1 MSMSQPVRT
10 TLATFIT
17 VVGVLVLG
25 LVAVAFGTSVLDGV
39 GTDPGI
45 ALASTTP
52 SGAGSATPPTAPA
65 PAKPAAPAAHARHV
79 KLVIDYGDG
88 VQKHFVTIEHY
99 AGMTVFD
106 ALLAARAHV
115 RGIEIEHTG
124 SGATALVRRIDDL
137 KNQGA
142 GASAGESRNWQYYVN
157 DKYATAGAGATKIE
171 PGDVVRWVFARYPA
185 AK

>member
-10 TLATFIT
+10 TLATLIT

-25 LVAVAFGTSVLDGV
+25 LVAVAFGTSALDGV

-45 ALASTTP
+45 ALASTTQA
-52 SGAGSATPPTAPA
+52 GAESAAPPAAPA
-65 PAKPAAPAAHARHV
+65 PAKPAAHARHI

-88 VQKHFVTIEHY
+88 VQKHFVAIEHK

-106 ALLAARAHV
+106 ALLAAKAHV

-142 GASAGESRNWQYYVN
+142 GGSTGESRNWQFFVN
-157 DKYATAGAGATKIE
+157 DQYATAGAGATNIE

>member
-1 MSMSQPVRT
+1 MSQPVRT
-10 TLATFIT
+10 TLATLIT

-39 GTDPGI
+39 GPDRGI
-45 ALASTTP
+45 ALASTAQT
-52 SGAGSATPPTAPA
+52 GAGAPAAQPTAPA
-65 PAKPAAPAAHARHV
+65 AQARQV

-88 VQKHFVTIEHY
+88 VQKHFVALEHKP
-99 AGMTVFD
+99 GMTAFD
-106 ALLAARAHV
+106 ALLAAKAHA
-115 RGIEIEHTG
+115 RGIEIEHSG

-142 GASAGESRNWQYYVN
+142 GGSTGESRNWQFFVN
-157 DKYATAGAGATKIE
+157 DQYATAGAGATKIE

-185 AK
+185 GK